1 MESISRRQMCLLLAG
16 VPLLAAAG
24 ARGRAAR
31 ADTAS
36 DLAAAQD
43 QQAQVQ
49 AQIDDIAAQQS
60 QLSLE
65 LDSTMG
71 AIEAKQGEIDQTQAD
86 IEATQQQ
93 LADLQDELATCIQDA
108 YKQGRTHEIE
118 VLLNS
123 SSFEELYRN
132 MYYLTKINDS
142 EVALIEQVVAVKQQ
156 LADQEAQLESEM
168 AELQDLKGTQETQL
182 QDMQDRQ
189 NEAYALLGSLDEQ
202 VAALT
207 EQYNQELIAAAQAAA
222 AEAAAAQAAADAAA
236 AQASSAGS
244 SDSGSSYSGR
254 GSATGSG
261 SAAAVVSA
269 CYSTPSP
276 GAGLCAAWVTNV
288 MAQAGIS
295 VYGNACDMYASW
307 CYSSDRG
314 SLMPG
319 MIIAV
324 SSHAQTSAGQIYGH
338 IGIYVGGGTVMD
350 NIGYIR
356 SIDVDS
362 WISFYGTTVT
372 PRWGWAGGVALS

>member
-1 MESISRRQMCLLLAG
+1 MESISRRQMCLLLACL
-16 VPLLAAAG
+16 PLAAAG
-24 ARGRAAR
+24 PLGRTAR

-36 DLAAAQD
+36 DLAAAED

-60 QLSLE
+60 ELSLE

-71 AIEAKQGEIDQTQAD
+71 AIESKQGEIDQTKAD
-86 IEATQQQ
+86 IEATQEQ
-93 LADLQDELATCIQDA
+93 LSGLQDELAACVQDA

-142 EVALIEQVVAVKQQ
+142 EVDLIEQVVATKQQ
-156 LADQEAQLESEM
+156 LADQEAQLEAEM
-168 AELQDLKGTQETQL
+168 ADLQDLKSTQETQL

-189 NEAYALLGSLDEQ
+189 NEAYGLLTSLNEQ

-222 AEAAAAQAAADAAA
+222 AEAAAAQAAAEAAA
-236 AQASSAGS
+236 SASTSAGS
-244 SDSGSSYSGR
+244 SDSGSSYSGG
-254 GSATGSG
+254 GSVTGSG
-261 SAAAVVSA
+261 SAAAVLSA

-314 SLMPG
+314 SLQPG

-324 SSHAQTSAGQIYGH
+324 SSHSQTSAGQIYGH

>member
-1 MESISRRQMCLLLAG
+1 ME
-16 VPLLAAAG
+16 
-24 ARGRAAR
+24 
-31 ADTAS
+31 
-36 DLAAAQD
+36 
-43 QQAQVQ
+43 
-49 AQIDDIAAQQS
+49 
-60 QLSLE
+60 
-65 LDSTMG
+65 
-71 AIEAKQGEIDQTQAD
+71 
-86 IEATQQQ
+86 
-93 LADLQDELATCIQDA
+93 DA

-142 EVALIEQVVAVKQQ
+142 EVDLIEQVVAAKQQ
-156 LADQEAQLESEM
+156 LASQEAQFESEM
-168 AELQDLKGTQETQL
+168 ADLQDLKSTQESQL

-189 NEAYALLGSLDEQ
+189 NEAYGLLTSLNEQ

-222 AEAAAAQAAADAAA
+222 AEAAAAQAAAEAAA
-236 AQASSAGS
+236 SAGTS
-244 SDSGSSYSGR
+244 SDNGGSPYSGG
-254 GSATGSG
+254 GSAGGSG
-261 SAAAVVSA
+261 SAAAVVNA

-314 SLMPG
+314 SLQPG

-324 SSHAQTSAGQIYGH
+324 SSHSQTSAGQIYGH